1 MNKNFKFQ
9 ISNFKFFVFIFLL
22 STVYCLLST
31 VPVFA
36 MGGGG
41 GEHVTTWKDW
51 FWPIVNFA
59 IIVAVLVYFGR
70 KPIKEYFRK
79 RTELIEKSLNDA
91 TEAKELARKTLDEVQ
106 GRLKNTELEINRILE
121 ASRKT
126 GEREKE
132 ALIAQGESLKNKIL
146 EQTRANIEFE
156 LEKAK
161 KSIKSEAA
169 LMALELAEKQIK
181 ERLGKKEQEA
191 LIDEYIKKLEV
202 GN

>member
-1 MNKNFKFQ
+1 MNKIRNQKSKIKNQKLF
-9 ISNFKFFVFIFLL
+9 IYPAILILNFVFAAA
-22 STVYCLLST
+22 
-31 VPVFA
+31 VFA
-36 MGGGG
+36 IGGGG

-51 FWPIVNFA
+51 LWPVVNFG

-79 RTELIEKSLNDA
+79 RTELIEKSLKDA

-106 GRLKNTELEINRILE
+106 GRLKNTELEINKILE
-121 ASRKT
+121 ASGKT

-132 ALIAQGESLKNKIL
+132 ALIAQGESLRNKIL

-181 ERLGKKEQEA
+181 EKLGRKEQEG

>member
-1 MNKNFKFQ
+1 MNKIRNQKSEIRNQ
-9 ISNFKFFVFIFLL
+9 KFFIYPAILILNF
-22 STVYCLLST
+22 
-31 VPVFA
+31 VFA
-36 MGGGG
+36 AAVFAIGGGG

-51 FWPIVNFA
+51 LWPVVNFG

-79 RTELIEKSLNDA
+79 RTELIEKSLKDA
-91 TEAKELARKTLDEVQ
+91 TEAKELAKKTLGEVQ
-106 GRLKNTELEINRILE
+106 GRLKNTELEINKILE
-121 ASRKT
+121 ASGKT

-132 ALIAQGESLKNKIL
+132 ALIAQGESLRNKIL

-181 ERLGKKEQEA
+181 EKLGRKEQEG